1 MAKKKHYACYHSCK
15 CMYMSV
21 SKDDST
27 NEINNSYWTQQ
38 YNIISISAINFNT
51 HVCISLLFSLLYM
64 GGRGGYWTIYRN
76 NLENHLLLSGAGLD
90 AYKLIAFWCSLDAY
104 FKRVVGRSFG
114 NVLGKGSR
122 FLWEVHARIVWME
135 CTFFGMQVQALLK
148 SSNQVSARVCEA
160 NSLY

>member
-1 MAKKKHYACYHSCK
+1 MHVTICFYHSYK

-51 HVCISLLFSLLYM
+51 HMCAYHCCFPYCTW
-64 GGRGGYWTIYRN
+64 GRGGYFTIYRN

-90 AYKLIAFWCSLDAY
+90 EYKFIAFCCWLGCILQEGCSWAE
-104 FKRVVGRSFG
+104 FRTSFG
-114 NVLGKGSR
+114 EKLQIPLGSICQNCLDGVHIFWNAGTGSIKK
-122 FLWEVHARIVWME
+122 F
-135 CTFFGMQVQALLK
+135 K
-148 SSNQVSARVCEA
+148 SSISTC
-160 NSLY
+160 LWG

>member
-38 YNIISISAINFNT
+38 YNIIRISAINFNT

-64 GGRGGYWTIYRN
+64 GGGGGWTIYRN

-90 AYKLIAFWCSLDAY
+90 EYKFIAFWCWFGCILQEGCSWAE
-104 FKRVVGRSFG
+104 FWTSFG
-114 NVLGKGSR
+114 GKLQIPLGSICQNCLDGVSIFWNAGK
-122 FLWEVHARIVWME
+122 
-135 CTFFGMQVQALLK
+135 ALLK